1 MCFAMLSLD
10 VHADGR
16 SASLRLRY
24 ERIPVAGKSVSIEST
39 RERRWSQGHFRDL
52 LLAAQFEEVTFFDEA
67 GFVAEPDAPV
77 FVALARK
84 R

>member
-1 MCFAMLSLD
+1 MLSLD

-24 ERIPVAGKSVSIEST
+24 ERIPVAGKPMSLE
-39 RERRWSQGHFRDL
+39 RNWERRWWSQAQFRDL
-52 LLAAQFEEVTFFDEA
+52 LLDAQFAEMTFLDEA
-67 GFVAEPDAPV
+67 GSVAAPDAPV

-84 R
+84 D